1 MSNETRDDFITF
13 KGKVYAVSEGEGRLV
28 MTEVPTLKSG
38 DTVTDPRAQLRD
50 GMRVLVPVVVGRVDL
65 DDSHSTFRLDF
76 RDEECLWVEDSALRG
91 AIIQ

>member
-1 MSNETRDDFITF
+1 MSNETKDDFITF

-65 DDSHSTFRLDF
+65 HDSTFRLDF
-76 RDEECLWVEDSALRG
+76 GDEECLWVEDRALRG